1 MVPGTVKATI
11 SGLAAATLQGLF
23 PQYCSLCGL
32 QSLRE
37 QPLCCSCESDLPR
50 NELCCWRCALPLGQ
64 FHHET
69 AQRQKPGYPSQRTL
83 CGQCLQS
90 PPGFDQVLAPWLYD
104 EQIAFL
110 LHRWKFHGDRKLS
123 ALLAH
128 LWLSQW
134 PPSSAVPD
142 IMLPIPLHWTK
153 LLRRG
158 FNQSQCLAVELRR
171 QSRSLKD
178 VNIDT
183 HLLQRHRATSAQS
196 GLAAH
201 QRRANVRG
209 AFTARRRCD
218 NLRIAIVDDVL
229 TTGAT
234 AAAVATT
241 LRDAG
246 ANHIEIWCLARTP
259 EPRN

>member
-1 MVPGTVKATI
+1 MAPNIVKSTI
-11 SGLAAATLQGLF
+11 SGLFAATLQGLF
-23 PQYCSLCGL
+23 PQYCCLCGL
-32 QSLRE
+32 RSHRQ
-37 QPLCCSCESDLPR
+37 QPLCCACESDLPR
-50 NELCCWRCALPLGQ
+50 NLSCCWRCALPLGQ
-64 FHHET
+64 SHDESVWG
-69 AQRQKPGYPSQRTL
+69 PGHPFPPRV
-83 CGQCLQS
+83 CGQCLQAPRS
-90 PPGFDQVLAPWLYD
+90 FDQVLAPWLYD
-104 EQIAFL
+104 EQFAFL
-110 LHRWKFHGDRKLS
+110 LHRWKFHGDRRLS

-134 PPSSAVPD
+134 PPSGAVPD
-142 IMLPIPLHWTK
+142 IMLPIPLHWSK

-158 FNQSQCLAVELRR
+158 FNQSECLAMELRR
-171 QSRSLKD
+171 QSRSLKN
-178 VNIDT
+178 VKIDT
-183 HLLQRHRATSAQS
+183 RLLQRHRATSAQS

-246 ANHIEIWCLARTP
+246 ASHIEIWCLARTP